1 MWVLL
6 CGLNA
11 ERTSGYWLYPGFT
24 ESKKKKP
31 EIYSYSKRIVGGL
44 EIVLLLIIKIDNF
57 IHMSCVLLEDVEIC
71 RVQVH
76 L

>member
-1 MWVLL
+1 MQKEHLGIGSTLVLL
-6 CGLNA
+6 KA
-11 ERTSGYWLYPGFT
+11 
-24 ESKKKKP
+24 KKKNP

>member
-1 MWVLL
+1 M
-6 CGLNA
+6 NA

-24 ESKKKKP
+24 ESKKKKTP
-31 EIYSYSKRIVGGL
+31 EIESYSERIVGGL
-44 EIVLLLIIKIDNF
+44 EIVLLLIIRIDNF

>member
-1 MWVLL
+1 M
-6 CGLNA
+6 NA

-24 ESKKKKP
+24 ESKKKKKNP
-31 EIYSYSKRIVGGL
+31 EIESYSERIVGGL
-44 EIVLLLIIKIDNF
+44 EIVLLLIIRIDNF

>member
-1 MWVLL
+1 MQREHLGIGSTLVLL
-6 CGLNA
+6 KA
-11 ERTSGYWLYPGFT
+11 
-24 ESKKKKP
+24 KKKKNKP
-31 EIYSYSKRIVGGL
+31 EIESYSERIVGGL
-44 EIVLLLIIKIDNF
+44 EIVLLLIIRIDNF

>member
-1 MWVLL
+1 MQREHLGIGSTLVLL
-6 CGLNA
+6 KA
-11 ERTSGYWLYPGFT
+11 
-24 ESKKKKP
+24 KKKKTP
-31 EIYSYSKRIVGGL
+31 EIESYSERIVGGL
-44 EIVLLLIIKIDNF
+44 EIVLLLIIRIDNF

>member
-1 MWVLL
+1 MQKEHLGIGSTLVLL
-6 CGLNA
+6 KA
-11 ERTSGYWLYPGFT
+11 
-24 ESKKKKP
+24 KKKP

>member
-1 MWVLL
+1 MQREHLGIGSTLVLL
-6 CGLNA
+6 KA
-11 ERTSGYWLYPGFT
+11 
-24 ESKKKKP
+24 KKKKNP
-31 EIYSYSKRIVGGL
+31 EIESYSERIVGGL
-44 EIVLLLIIKIDNF
+44 EIVLLLIIRIDNF